1 MVTLTKDI
9 KGVIISENDE
19 PVVQILDLKED
30 DLTHRNKFNR
40 PYVAKRK
47 PTRLNEFKGTKP
59 TLEDYRR
66 KRQERDELRGLIGEL
81 KEDATRRVE
90 QARKQREL
98 KKKQKEVNENKN
110 LEYQVITDNR
120 KIRKWSK
127 KAREKLMK
135 MPADHLER
143 YLKKSN

>member
-1 MVTLTKDI
+1 MVTLTKEI
-9 KGVIISENDE
+9 KGVIISENEE
-19 PVVQILDLKED
+19 PVVQILDVKED
-30 DLTHRNKFNR
+30 DLKQRNKFNR

-47 PTRLNEFKGTKP
+47 PTRANEFKGTKP
-59 TLEDYRR
+59 SLEDYRR
-66 KRQERDELRGLIGEL
+66 KRQEREELRGLMGEL
-81 KEDATRRVE
+81 KEDTLKRIE
-90 QARKQREL
+90 QAKKQREL
-98 KKKQKEVNENKN
+98 QKKQKEINENKN

-143 YLKKSN
+143 YLRKSN

>member
-1 MVTLTKDI
+1 MVTLTKEI
-9 KGVIISENDE
+9 KGVMISENDE
-19 PVVQILDLKED
+19 PVVQILDLKEEE
-30 DLTHRNKFNR
+30 LHQRNKFNR

-47 PTRLNEFKGTKP
+47 PSRLNEFKGTKP
-59 TLEDYRR
+59 SLEDYHR
-66 KRQERDELRGLIGEL
+66 KRQERNELRGLISEL
-81 KEDATRRVE
+81 KEDTVKRID

-98 KKKQKEVNENKN
+98 KKQQKEINANKN